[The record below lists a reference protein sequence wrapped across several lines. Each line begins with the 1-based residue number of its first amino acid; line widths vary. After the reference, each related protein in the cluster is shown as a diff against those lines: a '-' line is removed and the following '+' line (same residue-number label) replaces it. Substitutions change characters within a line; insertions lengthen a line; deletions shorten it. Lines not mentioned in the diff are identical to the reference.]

1 MEFLAGRVRP
11 VAEDFCRRP
20 NPRPLDGLLR
30 DPGAAPVLPLQGWR
44 LGDRLTREGVSGVV
58 CHAQAVLR
66 HHHGVELRPGLT
78 IENSFLDT
86 FAQRSGISRLAL
98 YGSVLRDDFGP
109 SSDVDMLVEFLP
121 ARTPGFLRLAQMEF
135 ELEPAIGRKVELRT
149 YGDLSPYFRDDV
161 SATAPPGGQSA

>member
-121 ARTPGFLRLAQMEF
+121 LELPASCGSPRWNSSSNLPLAGRSSCAPTATSAPTSAMTCPRLHRRA
-135 ELEPAIGRKVELRT
+135 VE
-149 YGDLSPYFRDDV
+149 
-161 SATAPPGGQSA
+161 SA